1 MKKNFLKLVIIGLC
15 FVNITAFAQETTPLE
30 LDLATALKIAHDN
43 NPTIKIAEIEIQR
56 VDYSRKEA
64 IGGLLPTLNA
74 VGQYTDNVMKQVMFM
89 PASFSSL
96 MGGAKF
102 MEIGSKNAFVGSI
115 SSQLS
120 IVNFTLWQ
128 SIQNKQNDMNLI
140 LEKCRSSKIDMTKQ
154 VKDAYYAVLFSQSS
168 LKVLEQSYANALET
182 LKNVEN
188 SYKQGVVSEYDYIRA
203 QVNVN
208 NLNPTISNARN
219 GLDLAIMQLRMILS
233 LPSDQKLSFKE
244 NLESFNDNINFLN
257 NFDLSN
263 VLADNS
269 DLKVLDYNIKGLEN
283 SLKLV
288 NTQHLPML
296 SATGSYLYQTQ
307 AEDFKMSDYNWV
319 GSASI
324 GLQLTVP
331 LFSGMTKVNQAK
343 QLKLSIN
350 ELQLSREY
358 AKEGINLQVQSAI
371 NSMNTAKEQLIVNKD
386 AIKQA
391 QRGYDIAKVRY
402 QVGSGTILE
411 LNDSELS
418 LTQSNLN
425 YQQSLYKFLT
435 SEANLEKVMG
445 SEK

>member
-1 MKKNFLKLVIIGLC
+1 
-15 FVNITAFAQETTPLE
+15 
-30 LDLATALKIAHDN
+30 
-43 NPTIKIAEIEIQR
+43 
-56 VDYSRKEA
+56 
-64 IGGLLPTLNA
+64 
-74 VGQYTDNVMKQVMFM
+74 MFM
-89 PASFSSL
+89 PESFAAL
-96 MGGAKF
+96 MGGAKYL
-102 MEIGSKNAFVGSI
+102 EIGSKNAFVGSV
-115 SSQLS
+115 SSQLP

-154 VKDAYYAVLFSQSS
+154 VKDAYYAVLFTKSS

-188 SYKQGVVSEYDYIRA
+188 SYKQGVVSEYDFIRA

-233 LPSDQKLSFKE
+233 LPSDQILSFKE

-257 NFDLSN
+257 NFDLNN
-263 VLADNS
+263 VLTDNS
-269 DLKVLDYNIKGLEN
+269 DLKVLDYNISGLEN

-296 SATGSYLYQTQ
+296 SATGSYIYQTQ
-307 AEDFKMSDYNWV
+307 AEDFKMSNYNWV

-331 LFSGMTKVNQAK
+331 IFAGMTKVNQAK

-358 AKEGINLQVQSAI
+358 AKEGINLQVKSAI

-425 YQQSLYKFLT
+425 YQQSLYNFLT
-435 SEANLEKVMG
+435 SQANLEKVMG
-445 SEK
+445 IEK

>member
-56 VDYSRKEA
+56 VDYSKKEA
-64 IGGLLPTLNA
+64 IGGLLPTVNA
-74 VGQYTDNVMKQVMFM
+74 GGQYTDNVMKQVMFM
-89 PASFSSL
+89 PESFAAL
-96 MGGAKF
+96 MGGAKY
-102 MEIGSKNAFVGSI
+102 MEIGSKNAFVGNI
-115 SSQLS
+115 SAQLPL
-120 IVNFTLWQ
+120 VNFTLWQ
-128 SIQNKQNDMNLI
+128 NIKNKQNDMDLI
-140 LEKCRSSKIDMTKQ
+140 LEKCRASKIDMTKQ
-154 VKDAYYAVLFSQSS
+154 VKDAYYAVLLSKSS
-168 LKVLEQSYANALET
+168 LNVLEQSYANALET
-182 LKNVEN
+182 LKNIEN

-208 NLNPTISNARN
+208 NINPTLIAAKNGVDIS
-219 GLDLAIMQLRMILS
+219 IMQLRMILS
-233 LPSDQKLSFKE
+233 LPSELPLTFKE
-244 NLESFNDNINFLN
+244 DLESFNNNINFLK
-257 NFDLSN
+257 DLDIKN
-263 VLADNS
+263 VLAGNS
-269 DLKVLDYNIKGLEN
+269 DLKILDYNITGLEN
-283 SLKLV
+283 QLKII

-307 AEDFKMSDYNWV
+307 AEDFKMANYNWV

-324 GLQLTVP
+324 GLQLSVP
-331 LFSGMTKVNQAK
+331 IFAGLTKVNQAK
-343 QLKLSIN
+343 QVKMSIKG
-350 ELQLSREY
+350 LQLQREY
-358 AKEGINLQVQSAI
+358 AKEGINLQVRAAI
-371 NSMNTAKEQLIVNKD
+371 NSMNAAKEQLTVNKD

-425 YQQSLYKFLT
+425 YQQSLYNFL
-435 SEANLEKVMG
+435 SAQANLEKVMG
-445 SEK
+445 NE